1 MKTDAEGQPEEPV
14 AERVKGIVVFMWSL
28 TSAGPTS

>member
-1 MKTDAEGQPEEPV
+1 MKTDAEGQPEEPAV
-14 AERVKGIVVFMWSL
+14 EWVKGIVGFTWSL